1 MSGIAMKNQTT
12 LPLTSESISFQRDN
26 PIYVFGHRNPDSDA
40 ICSALVV
47 ADWLNYTGRPA
58 TPWRLGDITWKPVT
72 SSMSRVFHN
81 LIYSPPT

>member
-1 MSGIAMKNQTT
+1 MSGIAMQNKTT
-12 LPLTSESISFQRDN
+12 LPLTAESLSFQRDN

-58 TPWRLGDITWKPVT
+58 TPWRLGDITPETRYILNAAGV
-72 SSMSRVFHN
+72 SQPD
-81 LIYSPPT
+81 LL

>member
-1 MSGIAMKNQTT
+1 MKNQTA
-12 LPLTSESISFQRDN
+12 LPLTSESLSFQRDN

-58 TPWRLGDITWKPVT
+58 
-72 SSMSRVFHN
+72 
-81 LIYSPPT
+81 

>member
-1 MSGIAMKNQTT
+1 MQNKTT
-12 LPLTSESISFQRDN
+12 LPLTAESLSFQRDN

-58 TPWRLGDITWKPVT
+58 TPWRLGISPRKPVI
-72 SSMSRVFHN
+72 SSTLRVFHN
-81 LIYSPPT
+81 PIYSPSI